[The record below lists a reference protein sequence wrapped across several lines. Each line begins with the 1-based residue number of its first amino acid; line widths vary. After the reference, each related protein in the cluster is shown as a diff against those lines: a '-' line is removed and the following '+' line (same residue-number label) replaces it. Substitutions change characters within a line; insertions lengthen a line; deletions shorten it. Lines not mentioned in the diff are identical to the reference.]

1 MIVTV
6 CHYTLAVYHD
16 KIALSWFCQMEI
28 AVPFAQALH
37 IDRNRSQ
44 PLYRQ
49 IAEQIRVQIGE
60 GHLPPG
66 TQLPTVRQLAEIVG
80 VTRVTAQNAY
90 SELQA
95 GGRIVSKLGSGK
107 VGAATTPKRDLP
119 A

>member
-90 SELQA
+90 GELQA
-95 GGRIVSKLGSGK
+95 VCWIEAIGVRGIIVTTAQTKLDS
-107 VGAATTPKRDLP
+107 LN
-119 A
+119 